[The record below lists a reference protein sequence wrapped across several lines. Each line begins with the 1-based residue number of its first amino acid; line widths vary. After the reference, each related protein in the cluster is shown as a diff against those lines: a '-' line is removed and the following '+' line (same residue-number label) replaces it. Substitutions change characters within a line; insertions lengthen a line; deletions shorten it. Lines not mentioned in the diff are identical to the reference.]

1 ELKMVNQMMNLLL
14 RGILFVVIN
23 SFLLGQMEDFSTTS
37 IYSDIKAHRVGDLI
51 TVHIIESSNALR
63 ESKVNSSSATDMSMD
78 GSVAGSLTDYL
89 PLFGASS
96 KISNTS
102 DGSEGTEQKDQL
114 TGRISA
120 TIIEENEN
128 GMFYIEGKRILEV
141 NGEMNT
147 IKLDG
152 FIRERDISTNNTVF
166 SYNIANA
173 NIIYS
178 KGGTLEN
185 IVNPNK
191 VQKWLTWG
199 VGLGLLGLAF
209 VGPIA
214 F

>member
-1 ELKMVNQMMNLLL
+1 MVNQMMNLLL
-14 RGILFVVIN
+14 RGILFVVMN

-96 KISNTS
+96 KISNSS

-199 VGLGLLGLAF
+199 VGLGLVGLAF
-209 VGPIA
+209 IGPIA

>member
-1 ELKMVNQMMNLLL
+1 MVNQMMNLLL

-120 TIIEENEN
+120 TIIEENGN

>member
-1 ELKMVNQMMNLLL
+1 MNLLL
-14 RGILFVVIN
+14 RGILFVVMN
-23 SFLLGQMEDFSTTS
+23 SFLLGQIEDFSTTS

-96 KISNTS
+96 KISNSS

-128 GMFYIEGKRILEV
+128 GMFYIEGKKILEV

-166 SYNIANA
+166 SYNIAYA

-185 IVNPNK
+185 IVNPNR

>member
-1 ELKMVNQMMNLLL
+1 MVNQMMNLLL

-128 GMFYIEGKRILEV
+128 GMFYIKGKRILEV